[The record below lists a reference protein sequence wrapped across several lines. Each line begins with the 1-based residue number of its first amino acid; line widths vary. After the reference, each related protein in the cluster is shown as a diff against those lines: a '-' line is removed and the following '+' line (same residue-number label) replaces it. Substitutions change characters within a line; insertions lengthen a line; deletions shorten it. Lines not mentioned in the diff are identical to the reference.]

1 MKSSVQFG
9 AGKIGRGLVGRLFIQ
24 SGYDVLF
31 VDANKELVE
40 ALSNKRAYTVKT
52 IGDDPHIYHVE
63 GFRVTDVD
71 HRDEIARAVAVAD
84 IVTTSVGPTAV
95 KAVVPLIREG
105 LELRA
110 KGIDVSV
117 GAGAGAGV
125 GAGAA
130 GRKPLNIVAC
140 ENIPRASSVLRG
152 YILEGCSPEC
162 RRFVEENVGFP
173 EAQIGTIAPTILQ
186 PIEGEDPLTVFTE
199 SNEEFY
205 IHKLGLVGGVP
216 DVKGVHF
223 VDDIDAYVERKV
235 FVVNTGHAVAAY
247 TGYLKGYEFIHES
260 MRDPETRAIVE
271 GALDETSRLLVAQ
284 HGFDAEEQRVYT
296 ARALRRFANADMKDP
311 ISRLGRE
318 PLRKLGPSDRLVRP
332 ARMAMKFGIVP
343 DDIATGIAAALFYD
357 APSDAQ
363 AVELAKKVAEIG
375 VEGVL
380 REVSEISMDEELG
393 RLVAAGLEKVR
404 AMRKKG
410 E

>member
-31 VDANKELVE
+31 VDANKELVD
-40 ALSNKRAYTVKT
+40 ALNKKRAYMVKT
-52 IGDDPHIYHVE
+52 IGDDPHVYHVE
-63 GFRVTDVD
+63 GFRAIDVD
-71 HRDEIARAVAVAD
+71 HRDEIARAVAAAD

-110 KGIDVSV
+110 R
-117 GAGAGAGV
+117 GANRG
-125 GAGAA
+125 
-130 GRKPLNIVAC
+130 PMNIVAC
-140 ENIPRASSVLRG
+140 ENIPKASSVLKG

-162 RRFVEENVGFP
+162 RRFVDENVGFP

-216 DVKGVHF
+216 DVRGIHF

-235 FVVNTGHAVAAY
+235 FIVNTGHAVAAY
-247 TGYLKGYEFIHES
+247 TGFLKGYEFIHES

-296 ARALRRFANADMKDP
+296 ARALRRFANSDMKDP

-363 AVELAKKVAEIG
+363 AVELARKVADMGI
-375 VEGVL
+375 EGVL
-380 REVSEISMDEELG
+380 KEVSGISMDEELG

-404 AMRKKG
+404 AMRHVQA
-410 E
+410 